1 MNTYKNKNENTIS
14 HEAKILLVK
23 KLNGFLQILLNI
35 ASCFVFY
42 LICELFPKIG
52 IKILYFKSSIKNATH
67 VFIVDQK
74 ESIKIY
80 KIKKIKLKNEEIL
93 FIKTSSRTIMNFINN
108 NYIKLID
115 THYGRFVYDF
125 KKSSFVLPSVQ
136 LVDNLNSF
144 VDVDNTE
151 KKYFLYKIQT
161 NLKCILYGNNTIDME
176 IKDLFGILKENVIDF
191 TFLWELFSLTVWFIG
206 KYFKYFI
213 FVFIIFL
220 YLFVKNVV
228 EDINENQRL
237 RDLKVEEEKCKIIKI
252 KNCENIFFND
262 SKQSIFKN
270 TNVMFEEVNFKY
282 VYPGDLI
289 LVTPTDIFRCDAEIV
304 EGDVV
309 VDESFLTGEC
319 VPVCKGVG
327 DEIYAGTEVLK
338 SNNGFSS
345 KDQEVSI
352 KNSITSS
359 ATGSNKRLSKLVKV
373 KNLLRKENKELNL
386 NKKTLEYS
394 VKIYDYAVA
403 RIVNTGRRTK
413 KGQLIKNMVIRN
425 KVEDKFN
432 NDTLKVLNIIF
443 MLTLLVCVIAFFYLN
458 RMLSLFKSFM
468 FSFDIFTAIFSPTLA
483 VCAEFGILKAVSSLK
498 TYGILTNDKERVLIA
513 GHTDTVVFDKTGTLT
528 EIGLEVKCLD
538 YITGSIYDSVTL
550 LRKVSKEAESKTE
563 MNFIILRIGMACCHH
578 VIQLNGEYS
587 GDVLDMKMFIFS
599 NSKIKT
605 EDNKKYIVFNE
616 QENEN
621 EMLGENSEPVG
632 FCQIKEY
639 KGKKDL
645 LSDDEYTLYFNE
657 SILNAHQ
664 SNQFCQRGETIK
676 PKMEIIKI
684 FDFNSKEKRM
694 SVISKITNPACSGS
708 KARYFVFCKGA
719 PEILQES
726 LNNVPE
732 EYEETYKK
740 HNITGYRTIA
750 LAYKEIE
757 VIENKKDVLE
767 MEEDKIREYLEG
779 LKREEIEAGL
789 NFISFLVFAN
799 NLKRET
805 KDVIS
810 ALKEAN
816 LEVKMCTG
824 DSLLTAISV
833 AKVGGIISAKIAII
847 YPFFVK
853 NQDISN
859 FEWGCVAEE
868 EYIFDKNKLELY
880 SEYDDCTE
888 IDYVIAIES
897 REYNELMK
905 VEEYRN
911 LIMKKG
917 TIFARFSPSEKKN
930 LVENILKE
938 KDKKNKT
945 KKVIFCGDGAND
957 AGALCAATVGVLLS
971 DGKNNLVS
979 SFTTKELSSVCHL
992 INEGKSALSLN
1003 MSQFKYIL
1011 YSQLLA
1017 GFMLISTLI
1026 YFNFIADGQAL
1037 IIDILTC
1044 YVLGDILLLFDRNKS
1059 DEYKNNAIKQN
1070 FKEKFLRENKCNL
1083 KISKNKVKINVF
1095 KHCTLLCIELLAIF
1109 AVFLVNTTFLIKPL
1123 QVLDPKDRTTNKMI
1137 EESNQATILFYV
1149 TMFALLNKVCYF
1161 ANYREF
1167 NEKWYKNYKFLSV
1180 IGVIF
1185 VFLVFLLVDNICE
1198 FGLIYSHMDFMEITK
1213 FEGIVLFID
1222 LCVVGF
1228 IINVFN
1234 VFVTNIEV
1242 E

>member
-1 MNTYKNKNENTIS
+1 MGS
-14 HEAKILLVK
+14 ILLNNFKRNYKKEHIEEETAIVLVPVK
-23 KLNGFLQILLNI
+23 RINIFLEILLNI
-35 ASCFVFY
+35 ITFCTFYVFCKLFSKIDLFTRYYNSNHLNATDIIIIDQYNTKKLYPVEKIIISPTDLLVLKDGVLKIFLDNNIVRVLSTPYGRFLLNMEKMMFVIPNFQH
-42 LICELFPKIG
+42 LNLFDK
-52 IKILYFKSSIKNATH
+52 IKNQTRKNTCKKTINLNNELTL
-67 VFIVDQK
+67 FEKTILFGSNSVDQK
-74 ESIKIY
+74 ILN
-80 KIKKIKLKNEEIL
+80 LKDILCKNFFELTFFWEIL
-93 FIKTSSRTIMNFINN
+93 TATIWLLIK
-108 NYIKLID
+108 Y
-115 THYGRFVYDF
+115 Y
-125 KKSSFVLPSVQ
+125 
-136 LVDNLNSF
+136 
-144 VDVDNTE
+144 
-151 KKYFLYKIQT
+151 KYFVIVF
-161 NLKCILYGNNTIDME
+161 CIY
-176 IKDLFGILKENVIDF
+176 
-191 TFLWELFSLTVWFIG
+191 
-206 KYFKYFI
+206 
-213 FVFIIFL
+213 L

-432 NDTLKVLNIIF
+432 NDTFYIALYLMTITFCIS
-443 MLTLLVCVIAFFYLN
+443 LCVIGYLN
-458 RMLSLFKSFM
+458 SYMSFFESFM
-468 FSFDIFTAIFSPTLA
+468 YGFDIFATVFSPTLI

-824 DSLLTAISV
+824 
-833 AKVGGIISAKIAII
+833 
-847 YPFFVK
+847 
-853 NQDISN
+853 
-859 FEWGCVAEE
+859 
-868 EYIFDKNKLELY
+868 
-880 SEYDDCTE
+880 
-888 IDYVIAIES
+888 
-897 REYNELMK
+897 R
-905 VEEYRN
+905 
-911 LIMKKG
+911 
-917 TIFARFSPSEKKN
+917 
-930 LVENILKE
+930 
-938 KDKKNKT
+938 
-945 KKVIFCGDGAND
+945 
-957 AGALCAATVGVLLS
+957 
-971 DGKNNLVS
+971 
-979 SFTTKELSSVCHL
+979 
-992 INEGKSALSLN
+992 
-1003 MSQFKYIL
+1003 
-1011 YSQLLA
+1011 
-1017 GFMLISTLI
+1017 
-1026 YFNFIADGQAL
+1026 
-1037 IIDILTC
+1037 
-1044 YVLGDILLLFDRNKS
+1044 
-1059 DEYKNNAIKQN
+1059 
-1070 FKEKFLRENKCNL
+1070 
-1083 KISKNKVKINVF
+1083 
-1095 KHCTLLCIELLAIF
+1095 
-1109 AVFLVNTTFLIKPL
+1109 
-1123 QVLDPKDRTTNKMI
+1123 
-1137 EESNQATILFYV
+1137 
-1149 TMFALLNKVCYF
+1149 
-1161 ANYREF
+1161 
-1167 NEKWYKNYKFLSV
+1167 
-1180 IGVIF
+1180 
-1185 VFLVFLLVDNICE
+1185 
-1198 FGLIYSHMDFMEITK
+1198 
-1213 FEGIVLFID
+1213 
-1222 LCVVGF
+1222 
-1228 IINVFN
+1228 
-1234 VFVTNIEV
+1234 
-1242 E
+1242 